1 MRGPEHDE
9 IVKSMVELLLSAL
22 PDDKA
27 RIVATGETDL
37 GHSTSSLSVIGPDGT
52 VTAAETVPDLDL
64 TVIRLWDDTAVADT
78 EPWNA
83 YTLTVEQDGTFAL
96 DLSYVSPDPEPD
108 ALIV

>member
-37 GHSTSSLSVIGPDGT
+37 GHSTSSLSVIDSDGT
-52 VTAAETVPDLDL
+52 VTAAGPVPDFDL
-64 TVIRLWDDTAVADT
+64 TLIRLWDDTAVSDA

-83 YTLTVEQDGTFAL
+83 YTLTVAQDGTFAL